1 MILQK
6 RSILAALAAMTL
18 ASFAAA
24 EPIVLKFA
32 SQAPE
37 NTPVGSGLAQLAS
50 DFKRVTNGE
59 VTLRVF
65 NNSSQGDEA
74 SMRQKMDTG
83 LLDGAVFD
91 TFGLSHI
98 SPEMMAICAPA
109 VIRDRGELDYIL
121 KKTNALSTSR
131 IEEKGYKVL
140 GYASVGWVHF
150 FSRYTIS
157 NPDDLRK
164 YRIAV
169 NPYEKELMELY
180 KLAGLNIVLAPS
192 TTMLQQL
199 QAKSVDI
206 FYTTP
211 MYLSYQWT
219 SYQSVANHMT
229 ELKVCPVVGGIVLRK
244 KSWDKIPAQYQQ
256 AIMDATANVAM
267 KISDEFMQKE
277 DGIVNGLTKYGLT
290 IVPSTE
296 AENTQWRDQFAEA
309 VAKGTGKVFPKDMI
323 DLINQSLAEY
333 RGKKK

>member
-1 MILQK
+1 
-6 RSILAALAAMTL
+6 
-18 ASFAAA
+18 
-24 EPIVLKFA
+24 
-32 SQAPE
+32 
-37 NTPVGSGLAQLAS
+37 
-50 DFKRVTNGE
+50 
-59 VTLRVF
+59 
-65 NNSSQGDEA
+65 
-74 SMRQKMDTG
+74 
-83 LLDGAVFD
+83 
-91 TFGLSHI
+91 
-98 SPEMMAICAPA
+98 
-109 VIRDRGELDYIL
+109 
-121 KKTNALSTSR
+121 
-131 IEEKGYKVL
+131 
-140 GYASVGWVHF
+140 
-150 FSRYTIS
+150 
-157 NPDDLRK
+157 
-164 YRIAV
+164 
-169 NPYEKELMELY
+169 
-180 KLAGLNIVLAPS
+180 
-192 TTMLQQL
+192 
-199 QAKSVDI
+199 
-206 FYTTP
+206 